1 MRTKQNVSVGIDGI
15 SCTVSGCSIPK
26 ETEYPIGSKNPFL
39 KLKPRGVRTEVSV
52 ILPRTIRD
60 NNNIG
65 FRVSDIKQ
73 LAEVVQLVN
82 RILKQIIGRD
92 WSELFVTQLEVAVT
106 VDLGIADELVI
117 NSAMNFLSNVLLR
130 QDRPIKQ
137 SEKKNAVKTDT
148 LQKFVTGKKRNSCNF
163 IYDEVTKSLETSLWS
178 NRRLKFKA
186 YSKGAFTEL
195 GGNTSILRLEGVYCE
210 KGMKQVLGNKD
221 DYITLQ
227 DVLKPKAIKRF
238 IQQFKIDYSKIVAPR
253 ILGYLNETK
262 QIVFE
267 TLQKTSA
274 YNSLLINKDIIVDM
288 RIYRRALKEYYKVN
302 NKSDGA
308 YRKMLCSVIK
318 RMEKEEIHI
327 SDKTI
332 GLFETISTAIRV

>member
-137 SEKKNAVKTDT
+137 SEKKNAQTH
-148 LQKFVTGKKRNSCNF
+148 KFRFKCFKKILKHMERHIGESATIWILMQEVRKNRN
-163 IYDEVTKSLETSLWS
+163 
-178 NRRLKFKA
+178 
-186 YSKGAFTEL
+186 
-195 GGNTSILRLEGVYCE
+195 
-210 KGMKQVLGNKD
+210 
-221 DYITLQ
+221 
-227 DVLKPKAIKRF
+227 
-238 IQQFKIDYSKIVAPR
+238 
-253 ILGYLNETK
+253 
-262 QIVFE
+262 
-267 TLQKTSA
+267 
-274 YNSLLINKDIIVDM
+274 
-288 RIYRRALKEYYKVN
+288 
-302 NKSDGA
+302 
-308 YRKMLCSVIK
+308 
-318 RMEKEEIHI
+318 
-327 SDKTI
+327 
-332 GLFETISTAIRV
+332 

>member
-137 SEKKNAVKTDT
+137 SEKKNA
-148 LQKFVTGKKRNSCNF
+148 FVTQLEVAVTVDLGIADELVINSAMNFLSNVLLRQDRPIKQSEKKNAQTHKFRFKCFKKILKHMERHIGESATIWILMQEVRKNRN
-163 IYDEVTKSLETSLWS
+163 
-178 NRRLKFKA
+178 
-186 YSKGAFTEL
+186 
-195 GGNTSILRLEGVYCE
+195 
-210 KGMKQVLGNKD
+210 
-221 DYITLQ
+221 
-227 DVLKPKAIKRF
+227 
-238 IQQFKIDYSKIVAPR
+238 
-253 ILGYLNETK
+253 
-262 QIVFE
+262 
-267 TLQKTSA
+267 
-274 YNSLLINKDIIVDM
+274 
-288 RIYRRALKEYYKVN
+288 
-302 NKSDGA
+302 
-308 YRKMLCSVIK
+308 
-318 RMEKEEIHI
+318 
-327 SDKTI
+327 
-332 GLFETISTAIRV
+332 